1 MDALAAGCIALGTVQ
16 AAWSA
21 LELVAV
27 RAVPDLP
34 ESLPIAPPRITAV
47 IAVRDGAHEI
57 EQTVRALL
65 AQQAVVLDIVVVD
78 DRSTDATAAIVERI
92 AQQDPRVRLV
102 RVRDLPQ
109 GWLGKPHA
117 LAQGVPHAQGEWL
130 LFTDA
135 DARFAPQ
142 ALARAVAAAT
152 AAGAGH
158 VMLLPGPRQA
168 GIGGW
173 AGWLAFQLMA
183 MPRLW
188 FVQRDPPR
196 TFAGIGAC
204 NLVRAAD
211 HRAVGGHE
219 ALAMEVLDDVY
230 LGFLLFRHGV
240 RARAWFAPRELTVD
254 WGCTIADLLFVLEK
268 NFFAATRFRTVL
280 ALGASATALAVFFA
294 SVAAPW
300 LHPLGGVALAGALS
314 AIVPGLALARRD
326 GAPRAAALLVPLA
339 RVLLP
344 LALLRSTV
352 LTLVR
357 GGIRWR
363 GTHHPLRAL
372 RAGMCRH

>member
-1 MDALAAGCIALGTVQ
+1 MDALGATCVALGAVH
-16 AAWSA
+16 AAWST

-34 ESLPIAPPRITAV
+34 AGVSGPMPRVTAV
-47 IAVRDGAHEI
+47 VAVRDGAHEV
-57 EQTVRALL
+57 EATVRALL
-65 AQQAVVLDIVVVD
+65 AQRHVDLDVVVVD
-78 DRSTDATAAIVERI
+78 DRSTDGTGAVLGRLAAE
-92 AQQDPRVRLV
+92 DDRVRVVTV
-102 RVRDLPQ
+102 RELPA

-117 LAQGVPHAQGEWL
+117 LVQGTRVATGEWL

-135 DARFAPQ
+135 DARFAPDAVAR
-142 ALARAVAAAT
+142 ALAAGMH
-152 AAGAGH
+152 AGAGH
-158 VMLLPGPRQA
+158 LMLLPGPRHA
-168 GIGGW
+168 GVGGW

-188 FVQRDPPR
+188 LVLREPPR
-196 TFAGIGAC
+196 TFAGLGAC

-219 ALAMEVLDDVY
+219 PLAMEVLDDVY

-240 RARAWFAPRELTVD
+240 RARVWFAPRELTVD
-254 WGCTIADLLFVLEK
+254 WGCTLGDLFFVLEK
-268 NFFAATRFRTVL
+268 NFFAATRFRTAL
-280 ALGASATALAVFFA
+280 ALGAAAGALAVFCA
-294 SVAAPW
+294 SLGAP
-300 LHPLGGVALAGALS
+300 LVHPLGWVALAGAAS
-314 AIVPGLALARRD
+314 AVVPALALARRD
-326 GAPRAAALLVPLA
+326 GAPWAAALVVPLA

-352 LTLVR
+352 LALVR